1 MEASKLRRRP
11 GPPGRPSAA
20 ASTLPADSKERI
32 VACAEEVFARKGF
45 AGARTQE
52 IAELAG
58 VNKAMIYYYFESKEK
73 LLREVLQRILF
84 ELIGLSQ
91 EILNQNLPPIET
103 LEQFYRGFFR
113 YAARHRNFSRLTTM
127 DLGSEGAYLVTMFEN
142 FFRPLFERGVRFIER
157 GVARG
162 EFRPV
167 DAKQF
172 LVSIYGMTISY
183 FADAQFVNILMG
195 EEATAEELIEQRLE
209 HLLDFIFSGLG
220 VKRPKRS

>member
-1 MEASKLRRRP
+1 MEASRIKRRP
-11 GPPGRPSAA
+11 GRRPAGA
-20 ASTLPADSKERI
+20 PHAPADSKERI
-32 VACAEEVFARKGF
+32 LTCAEEVFAKKGF

-84 ELIGLSQ
+84 ELIALSQ
-91 EILNQNLPPIET
+91 DIMNQHLPAIEE
-103 LEQFYRGFFR
+103 LEQFYRGFFK

-142 FFRPLFERGVRFIER
+142 FFQPLFERGARAIER

-162 EFRPV
+162 EFRAV
-167 DAKQF
+167 DARQF

-195 EEATAEELIEQRLE
+195 EDALSDELVERRLE
-209 HLLDFIFSGLG
+209 HLLDLIFAGLG
-220 VKRPKRS
+220 VKRPQRSQR

>member
-1 MEASKLRRRP
+1 MEASKVKRRP
-11 GPPGRPSAA
+11 GRRPSGAPA
-20 ASTLPADSKERI
+20 LPEDSKERI
-32 VACAEEVFARKGF
+32 LSCAEEVFAKKGF

-84 ELIGLSQ
+84 ELIALSQ
-91 EILNQNLPPIET
+91 DIMNQHLPPVEE
-103 LEQFYRGFFR
+103 LEAFYRGFFK

-127 DLGSEGAYLVTMFEN
+127 DLGSEGAYLVTMFEK
-142 FFRPLFERGVRFIER
+142 FFRPLFERGAQAIER
-157 GVARG
+157 AIARG

-167 DAKQF
+167 DAKQY
-172 LVSIYGMTISY
+172 LISIYGMTISY

-195 EEATAEELIEQRLE
+195 EDAMTDEMVERRLE
-209 HLLDFIFSGLG
+209 HLLDLIFAGLG
-220 VKRPKRS
+220 VKRPVRR